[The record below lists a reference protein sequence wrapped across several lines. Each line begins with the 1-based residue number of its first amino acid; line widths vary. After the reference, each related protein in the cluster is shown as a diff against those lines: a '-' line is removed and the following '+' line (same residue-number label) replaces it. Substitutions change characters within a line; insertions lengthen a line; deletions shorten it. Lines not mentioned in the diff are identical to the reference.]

1 MNSDQ
6 INMELFDAYL
16 FGEMSAEEKSAFEKR
31 LEEDEDFA
39 REFHTHKDFL
49 EKLDQGSEY
58 AAVRS
63 QLRLIHQQPGVG
75 ENSFFKSRTF
85 YMSLAAVA
93 GIALLVTVFNPFIQ
107 EGDSSLA
114 EEDYQFLKNEGPAAA
129 SESDYAMDTTVMTE
143 PFESYENSDEGT
155 GYISN
160 RYLKKLIE
168 PPLGTAFMIS
178 DDGYFLTSKHL
189 TESFTQ
195 IILQNKETAKT
206 FETLV
211 VYEDS
216 LLDFA
221 ILKCH
226 PDIAADFSP
235 VPYRFA
241 TSKVDLGKEVF
252 TLGYP
257 KNDIVYTKGSVSSE
271 TGYKSDTNSFEV
283 SMPANPGNSGAPLFS
298 SDGELIGIVNA
309 NNNRKQAVTYVINY
323 FPIAMTLKNLSET
336 DSVQVDLSTNKKLKN
351 KTQIQ
356 LIKEFRSYIF
366 EVHQH

>member
-6 INMELFDAYL
+6 ANMELFDAYL
-16 FGEMSAEEKSAFEKR
+16 FGEMSAEEKSAFENR
-31 LEEDEDFA
+31 LKGDEAFA
-39 REFHTHKDFL
+39 KEFYAHKDFL
-49 EKLDQGSEY
+49 KKIDEGSEY

-63 QLRLIHQQPGVG
+63 QLRLIHHQPGVG
-75 ENSFFKSRTF
+75 ENSFFKSRSF

-93 GIALLVTVFNPFIQ
+93 GIALLVTVFNPFIK
-107 EGDSSLA
+107 EGNSSVA
-114 EEDYQFLKNEGPAAA
+114 DEDYQFLKNEEPAAA
-129 SESDYAMDTTVMTE
+129 TESNYAMDSTVMTE
-143 PFESYENSDEGT
+143 PFESYENSDEGV

-160 RYLKKLIE
+160 QYLKKIIE

-189 TESFTQ
+189 TESYTQ
-195 IILQNKETAKT
+195 LILQNKETSRT
-206 FETLV
+206 FEALV

-226 PDIAADFSP
+226 PDIADDFSA

-241 TSKVDLGKEVF
+241 TNKVDLGKEVF

-257 KNDIVYTKGSVSSE
+257 KNDIVFTKGSVSSE

-309 NNNRKQAVTYVINY
+309 NNNRKQSVTYVINY
-323 FPIAMTLKNLSET
+323 FPIAVTLENLSKT
-336 DSVQVDLSTNKKLKN
+336 DSLHVDLSNNKKLKN